1 MCSEGGGG
9 RGPGEPSAWGVQHT
23 IKMGDA
29 DSTVSDAME
38 TVVQETVRTMRQF
51 RHVAV
56 VQAQACLAL
65 YNLTAGNEH
74 KVLLQRTEAVQAG
87 AFEAVLAAMNT
98 HPDQSSMLQWA
109 MRALLNMVSGGDDIT
124 AERKQRA
131 MAAGILSVVS
141 ATMQRGVEDESLQL
155 WACGTLLNLASGSDY
170 DAVSRGEAILESE
183 AMSQV
188 RLSAVTPPPL
198 EDSDSLA

>member
-1 MCSEGGGG
+1 M
-9 RGPGEPSAWGVQHT
+9 GE
-23 IKMGDA
+23 MD
-29 DSTVSDAME
+29 TVSENLE

-87 AFEAVLAAMNT
+87 AFEVVLAAMNT
-98 HPDQSSMLQWA
+98 HPDQHSMLQWA

-131 MAAGILSVVS
+131 MSSGILKVVAS
-141 ATMQRGVEDESLQL
+141 TMSRCVGMTWDPVGIQI
-155 WACGTLLNLASGSDY
+155 
-170 DAVSRGEAILESE
+170 AVSRGWGDGCGPALKEVLL
-183 AMSQV
+183 
-188 RLSAVTPPPL
+188 R
-198 EDSDSLA
+198 